1 MSTLT
6 PEQYF
11 EAIKDLRDPQAIEAL
26 CKQLVEQWEHL
37 APKTKAN
44 KLTPYNALIKTI
56 PSEDLVIGE
65 NAFIQR
71 KADGTDWLRH
81 LHFKFASLTPEQ
93 WTEINSGDSKLQR
106 LQHGT
111 QINPATYLETASKLL
126 LASDPHQIAVGL
138 IAVTGRRPIEML
150 ARGKFTAESEALDY
164 LKPEYQIHFSGQAK
178 KRDYNVPE
186 SEKASFT
193 ISTLVPAQFVLD
205 AFKRLRKMPESKDL
219 LQVIKSHGD
228 DYRKANDEI
237 HSRRNKS
244 LNRVVKE
251 YFNPVL
257 PARYGED
264 EDACKTLRAAYLTLA
279 TERDRPKHIN
289 ALLFASR
296 LAGHFVD
303 TDKVSDSDLNHLL
316 TTLGYFDYY
325 VDGQVNFAPTP
336 EKFKGE
342 EVKQVRAFAS
352 DYELVK
358 KLQEE
363 WNLPNQQAVL
373 KALIEKSDQV
383 NELEQKLLKSQA
395 QIKELEGRI
404 MQQVETPQPTEQH
417 TEELGDTVKRLVAE
431 ALRELLPSAQVQ
443 AQAIPQPQPQPQ
455 LQARPQSQLQP
466 GKPEKDWESVPSEEL
481 RQTKERGAAE
491 EKCRRAYVAIT
502 SYNDAQTELNNKWA
516 VGVRSIQD
524 LAGVNHAVASRWVG
538 QYGMPINDHNIK
550 HSLGQ
555 FHNQRHGKNGVK
567 IGNVINW

>member
-11 EAIKDLRDPQAIEAL
+11 EAIKDLRDPDQIKTL
-26 CKQLVEQWEHL
+26 CKQLIEQWEHL

-44 KLTPYNALIKTI
+44 KLTPYNALVKTI
-56 PSEDLVIGE
+56 PSEALVIGE

-81 LHFKFASLTPEQ
+81 LHFKFASLTPQQ

-111 QINPATYLETASKLL
+111 PINPTAYLEVASKLL
-126 LASDPHQIAVGL
+126 LSSDPHQLAVGL

-164 LKPEYQIHFSGQAK
+164 LKPGYQIHFSGQAK
-178 KRDYNVPE
+178 KRDYDMPE

-193 ISTLVPAQFVLD
+193 ISTLVPAQFVLE
-205 AFKRLRKMPESKDL
+205 AFNRLRKMPESKDL
-219 LQVIKSHGD
+219 LQVIKSYGD

-279 TERDRPKHIN
+279 TERDRLRHIN

-296 LAGHFVD
+296 LAGHFID
-303 TDKVSDSDLNHLL
+303 TDEVSDTDLGHLL

-325 VDGQVNFAPTP
+325 VEGKVEFAPAP
-336 EKFKGE
+336 EKSKGE

-358 KLQEE
+358 QLQDR
-363 WNLPNQQAVL
+363 WDLQNQQAVL
-373 KALIEKSDQV
+373 KVLIEKSDRV
-383 NELEQKLLKSQA
+383 DALEQKLLKSQA
-395 QIKELEGRI
+395 QIKELEVKI
-404 MQQVETPQPTEQH
+404 MNQVEAPQPAAQPN
-417 TEELGDTVKRLVAE
+417 EELGDVVKRLVAE
-431 ALRELLPSAQVQ
+431 ALKELLPSAQLQTQIQV
-443 AQAIPQPQPQPQ
+443 QPQPQAQPKS
-455 LQARPQSQLQP
+455 QAQSS
-466 GKPEKDWESVPSEEL
+466 KPEKDWEGVPSEEL

-502 SYNDAQTELNNKWA
+502 AYNDAQPEFNNKWA
-516 VGVRSIQD
+516 IGVRSIQD

-538 QYGMPINDHNIK
+538 QYGMPINDHNVK
-550 HSLGQ
+550 HGLGQ
-555 FHNQRHGKNGVK
+555 FHNQRHGKNGIK
-567 IGNVINW
+567 IGDVISW